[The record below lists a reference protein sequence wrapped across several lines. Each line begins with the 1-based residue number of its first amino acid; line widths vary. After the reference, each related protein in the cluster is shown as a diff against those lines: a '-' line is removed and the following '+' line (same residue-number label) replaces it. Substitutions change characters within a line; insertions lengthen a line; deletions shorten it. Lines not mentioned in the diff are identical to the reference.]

1 MLFKGHV
8 INNCFQSVNFPKL
21 NMFSLLHILYVIEG
35 LWTLRMYVQLNFSIL
50 YNDTCISN
58 TMDIGRRDL

>member
-50 YNDTCISN
+50 YNDISN
-58 TMDIGRRDL
+58 TMGKS

>member
-8 INNCFQSVNFPKL
+8 SNSCYIRGNFPKL
-21 NMFSLLHILYVIEG
+21 NLFSVLHILYEIEG

-50 YNDTCISN
+50 YNDISN
-58 TMDIGRRDL
+58 TMGKS

>member
-1 MLFKGHV
+1 MLFKGPV

-21 NMFSLLHILYVIEG
+21 NMLALLHILYVIEG

-50 YNDTCISN
+50 YNDISN
-58 TMDIGRRDL
+58 TMDIGRSDL

>member
-1 MLFKGHV
+1 MFKGHV

-21 NMFSLLHILYVIEG
+21 NLFSLLHILYVHVIEG

-50 YNDTCISN
+50 YNDISN
-58 TMDIGRRDL
+58 TMDIGRSDL